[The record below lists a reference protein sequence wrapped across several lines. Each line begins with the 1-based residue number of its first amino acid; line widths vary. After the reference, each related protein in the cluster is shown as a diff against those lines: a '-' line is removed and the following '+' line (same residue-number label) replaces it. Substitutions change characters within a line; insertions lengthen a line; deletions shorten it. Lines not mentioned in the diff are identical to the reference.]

1 MKKKFKE
8 AKLHHA
14 EEKFHHM
21 AERAMRADEKVH
33 KKIEKLEHK
42 PKKKDP
48 KYSKKAEGKIKKVMH
63 EFGKRELH
71 SRSKSGP
78 VVTNPRQA
86 IAIGISEAKRRGYKV
101 PKRKKR

>member
-1 MKKKFKE
+1 MKKKSK
-8 AKLHHA
+8 AVKLHKE

-63 EFGKRELH
+63 EFGKHELH
-71 SRSKSGP
+71 SGSKSGP
-78 VVTNPRQA
+78 IVTNPKQAQA
-86 IAIGISEAKRRGYKV
+86 IAISEAKRRGYKV